1 MAGFPAPQTPR
12 GFGSGKTGMRTRTTR
27 FGRTVVALMLR
38 EMASRYGRSPGG
50 YVWAVME
57 PLGMI
62 LLLSIGFS
70 LVMRSPALGNSFLLF
85 YATGF
90 LPFNL
95 YQRLANT
102 VGTSLP
108 FSRNLLTYPAV
119 SWFDAISARFVL
131 NTMTQLLVSYVLMVG
146 ILVVI
151 DSPVVLSFGPIL
163 FAFAC
168 AALLGLGVGL
178 VNAVLFGLVPVWQPI
193 YRILNRPL
201 FLASGIILIYESM
214 PPLAQDILWW
224 NPLLHITGR
233 AHEGFFAMYTPQYVV
248 NAYPIGWGLVL
259 TALGLL
265 LLRRHHA
272 RILQNS

>member
-1 MAGFPAPQTPR
+1 MDPDCCRSGFLAW
-12 GFGSGKTGMRTRTTR
+12 GMPVNRR
-27 FGRTVVALMLR
+27 
-38 EMASRYGRSPGG
+38 
-50 YVWAVME
+50 
-57 PLGMI
+57 
-62 LLLSIGFS
+62 
-70 LVMRSPALGNSFLLF
+70 LGNRLSCCF
-85 YATGF
+85 YATGGS

-95 YQRLANT
+95 LPAVAKYRRHLAA
-102 VGTSLP
+102 
-108 FSRNLLTYPAV
+108 FSRNLVTYPGRV
-119 SWFDAISARFVL
+119 LVRTLISAALRVEQRL
-131 NTMTQLLVSYVLMVG
+131 THIAWVSYVLMVG

>member
-1 MAGFPAPQTPR
+1 
-12 GFGSGKTGMRTRTTR
+12 
-27 FGRTVVALMLR
+27 
-38 EMASRYGRSPGG
+38 
-50 YVWAVME
+50 
-57 PLGMI
+57 
-62 LLLSIGFS
+62 LLSIGFS